1 MVTFE
6 IMNIVQV
13 QQIQARRQGGFEG
26 FRSNPPLA
34 PKDFIYTAIV
44 HFKCRTSPL
53 VSLLLRITAVQAS
66 LIVVSRSHTPFRKRG
81 KGSGNFFY
89 SSLLRHSTVLDQ
101 SQRTIQSHE
110 CCYHN
115 FSRKLQGV
123 NQLGNHKHLLCDF
136 VSLIKT
142 NYAVLAQVIP
152 TLSIPT
158 SSIPIWSMLTKRELT
173 KWELTKWEV
182 DEVGRFTI

>member
-66 LIVVSRSHTPFRKRG
+66 LIVVSVATPHSAREGRGLVTSFTAVCCATLQCWTNHSALFSHMSVVITT
-81 KGSGNFFY
+81 SVGNY
-89 SSLLRHSTVLDQ
+89 KV
-101 SQRTIQSHE
+101 
-110 CCYHN
+110 
-115 FSRKLQGV
+115 
-123 NQLGNHKHLLCDF
+123 
-136 VSLIKT
+136 
-142 NYAVLAQVIP
+142 
-152 TLSIPT
+152 
-158 SSIPIWSMLTKRELT
+158 
-173 KWELTKWEV
+173 
-182 DEVGRFTI
+182 